1 MSQINPLSPT
11 TTGELFSTGTSSVQL
26 MFAQLQLQLSQANK
40 NSAMEK
46 MQTIQ
51 NNQALAKETAA
62 MIAKAREL
70 QNDAANKDKG
80 KGKTDVPPEMAA
92 FFKDNGLSL
101 ESTGGSTQNTKDQ
114 WDYNIKSLTNFQEQI
129 GSDTQQLMVFI
140 QDYMG
145 QYNAYLSGANSA
157 IRESNQTL
165 ASLARNQ

>member
-1 MSQINPLSPT
+1 MTIDSLSNSPIT
-11 TTGELFSTGTSSVQL
+11 KGELFSTGTSSVQL

-40 NSAMEK
+40 NSAMDK

-51 NNQALAKETAA
+51 NNQALAKQTAE

-70 QNDAANKDKG
+70 QNQADAKG
-80 KGKTDVPPEMAA
+80 KNGTTDMPSDMTQ
-92 FFKDNGLSL
+92 FFKDNGLSI
-101 ESTGGSTQNTKDQ
+101 ESTKNTTTHTKDQ

-129 GSDTQQLMVFI
+129 GADTQQLMVFI
-140 QDYMG
+140 QDFMG
-145 QYNAYLSGANSA
+145 QYNAYLNGANSA